1 MNHIIITKEQ
11 VDEIKGNYGMQR
23 NDGTY
28 PAKIEPLQA
37 PDGTFIFPE
46 SCLNGF
52 GLESVKSKLESLIK
66 PDNVQEI
73 KELPKMGE
81 LCEVGKIYTYNE
93 EDENGYHG
101 LVKCVQTHNRT
112 EHAVSDIPALF
123 SFFRENSDTLEW
135 IPNEKV
141 DVGWKRMYNGV
152 QYEVIQA
159 HMTLETWT
167 PDVTPALWKEIVV
180 VVDIPVWVQP
190 TGAHDAY
197 ALGAKVHFPTI
208 NDPVYESLIPANVYS
223 PTAYPAGWRLV

>member
-11 VDEIKGNYGMQR
+11 SQEIKGDYGIQR
-23 NDGTY
+23 SDGTF
-28 PAKIEPLQA
+28 PARIEPVQV

-46 SCLNGF
+46 SCLSGF
-52 GLESVKSKLESLIK
+52 GLESVKTKLESLIK
-66 PDNVQEI
+66 SDNVQEV

-81 LCEVGKIYTYNE
+81 LCEAGKIYTYNE

-112 EHAVSDIPALF
+112 EHTISDIPALF

-135 IPNEKV
+135 IMNEWV
-141 DVGWKRMYNGV
+141 ELGWKRVYGGKT
-152 QYEVIQA
+152 YEVIQA
-159 HMTLETWT
+159 HQTLETWT
-167 PDVTPALWKEIVV
+167 PDVTPALWKEVIV

-197 ALGAKVHFPTI
+197 RLGAKVHYPTI
-208 NDPVYESLIPANVYS
+208 NDPVYESLIDYNVYS
-223 PTAYPAGWRLV
+223 PVAYPQGWRKL